1 MEPEKGD
8 KLTCYYWMGYGKDF
22 IQCRATVREEK
33 EGNYFF
39 ADTDMKLC
47 GGCSGC
53 LVIKDGRVYGVLSRG
68 QEGEYLCT
76 FLSAN
81 KIKALL

>member
-53 LVIKDGRVYGVLSRG
+53 PVIKDGRVYGVLSRG